1 MTLPCQTPFALGR
14 TWCRSL
20 ALAAASLCLWAAPAA
35 QAGVSCRPATPLEAA
50 TWISPVAKPGVISPH
65 DGTCF
70 ATGYT
75 VVGTDGVRMTA
86 NVFLPR
92 GAHEPGRKFP
102 GVVFISSWAAA
113 DFFEYLGQQQ
123 RLAQDGYVAM
133 AYTARGFY
141 LSEGTVGVA
150 GPQDVSDVSSAI
162 NWMLTNTPADVNNIG
177 ASGISY
183 GAGLSLL
190 AAAADTRIKAVTAL
204 SGWGTLMDQLY
215 GQDTPNPTWANIL
228 FLSGAVTGRLDP
240 IVAEYSAAIQ
250 NPDTP
255 KSKIDEI
262 RAWGAERS
270 PSTFVAAL
278 NQRKVPIFISK
289 NMQDDMFQSASS
301 LSLFSQLIG
310 PKKFLLNPGIHAMT
324 ELPGATLGL
333 DNYPMD
339 QAHRWMNRFLKGEQN
354 GIDQGA
360 KLDWQVK
367 FSTRRETLSNWPAPE
382 LKNTT
387 YHLSPRGAF
396 YWDIWCFCFR
406 GHNGGIS
413 TAKNT
418 KAGSDAMSNL
428 LDTTATTGLIP
439 ILSTTG
445 ESLGLPV
452 LNYMP
457 SVAWNHGIRYEG
469 PALSKTLQIRGI
481 PQIKLRV
488 TPSQS
493 RGMVVAYLYDVDALG
508 FATLIT
514 HGARSVHWATPRKT
528 IDFPIDLATTAYDLP
543 AGHHIGIVVDTADSL
558 YGAPVRFGEAFSMN
572 LEFSS
577 ATSST
582 LILPTR

>member
-1 MTLPCQTPFALGR
+1 MHPPVRRAGLIRRFLG
-14 TWCRSL
+14 L
-20 ALAAASLCLWAAPAA
+20 ALLSLGVLAAPAA
-35 QAGVSCRPATPLEAA
+35 QAGVSCRQATPLEAA
-50 TWISPVAKPGVISPH
+50 TWLGPLAHPGVISPF

-70 ATGYT
+70 VTGQT

-86 NVFLPR
+86 NVFLPA
-92 GAHEPGRKFP
+92 GAAEPGRQFP

-113 DFFEYLGQQQ
+113 DFFEYLGQQH
-123 RLAQDGYVAM
+123 RLARDGYVAL

-162 NWMLTNTPADVNNIG
+162 NWLLANTPTDAQKIG

-190 AAAADTRIKAVTAL
+190 AAAADTRIRAVTAL

-215 GQDTPNPTWANIL
+215 GQDTPNPTWANVL

-240 IVAEYSAAIQ
+240 IVEEYSTAIQ

-270 PSTFVAAL
+270 PSSFVAAL
-278 NQRKVPIFISK
+278 NQRGVPIFISK

-301 LSLFSQLIG
+301 LALFAQLTG
-310 PKKFLLNPGIHAMT
+310 PKKFLLNPGVHAMT

-339 QAHRWMNRFLKGEQN
+339 QAHRWLNRFLKGEAN
-354 GIDQGA
+354 GIDVGP
-360 KLDWQVK
+360 KLDWQLK
-367 FSTRRETLSNWPAPE
+367 FSDRRETLSNWPAPE
-382 LKNTT
+382 LRSTT
-387 YHLSPRGAF
+387 YHLSPRGPL
-396 YWDIWCFCFR
+396 YWDLWCLCFK
-406 GHNGGIS
+406 GQNGGLS
-413 TAKNT
+413 TQKNSRS
-418 KAGSDAMSNL
+418 GSDAMSNL
-428 LDTTATTGLIP
+428 LDTTATTGPIP

-452 LNYMP
+452 LNHLP
-457 SVAWNHGIRYEG
+457 SVLWNHGIRYEG
-469 PALSKTLQIRGI
+469 PALSNTMKIRGI
-481 PQIKLRV
+481 PQLTLRV
-488 TPSQS
+488 KPSQS
-493 RGMVVAYLYDVDALG
+493 RGMVVAYLYDVDAWG

-514 HGARSVHWATPRKT
+514 HGARSVHWATPRKL
-528 IDFPIDLATTAYDLP
+528 IDFPIDLATTAYDVP

-558 YGAPVRFGEAFSMN
+558 YGAPVRWGEGFSMN

-577 ATSST
+577 SSAST
-582 LILPTR
+582 LKLPVR